1 MHSMN
6 MPAFNAPRHR
16 HPTLRQL
23 PRWVAVVA
31 IASAS
36 ACATLDKIG
45 KASEKLEEGR
55 LQESLSK
62 KSSEPT
68 GQTGP
73 VSALK
78 AVPSASTSGRN
89 LYPSSENHQTVVI
102 SNPFAFAVS
111 FVQTTVQ
118 GCGFLLSSVAG
129 RPLIPAQG
137 QLALTIV
144 FHPAQRRACSGLL
157 LLEIDSAG
165 GRFTRVPLKG
175 RGV

>member
-1 MHSMN
+1 MHSKN
-6 MPAFNAPRHR
+6 MLAFNAPRHR
-16 HPTLRQL
+16 HHTLRQL

-62 KSSEPT
+62 KSSEPN

-78 AVPSASTSGRN
+78 AIPSGVDFGQVPV
-89 LYPSSENHQTVVI
+89 SSESHQTVVI
-102 SNPFAFAVS
+102 SNPFSFAVS
-111 FVQTTVQ
+111 VVQTTVQ
-118 GCGFLLSSVAG
+118 GCGFLLSAVAG

>member
-1 MHSMN
+1 MN
-6 MPAFNAPRHR
+6 MPAF
-16 HPTLRQL
+16 
-23 PRWVAVVA
+23 
-31 IASAS
+31 ASAS

-68 GQTGP
+68 GQTA

-78 AVPSASTSGRN
+78 AVPSGVDFGEV
-89 LYPSSENHQTVVI
+89 PVSSESHQTVVI

-111 FVQTTVQ
+111 VVQTTVQ
-118 GCGFLLSSVAG
+118 GCGFLLSAVAG

>member
-1 MHSMN
+1 MHGMN
-6 MPAFNAPRHR
+6 MPAFSEERRREHAV
-16 HPTLRQL
+16 RQL
-23 PRWVAVVA
+23 SRSLVVVA
-31 IASAS
+31 IASVS
-36 ACATLDKIG
+36 ACTALDKIG

-55 LQESLSK
+55 VQESLATK
-62 KSSEPT
+62 TSEPT

-73 VSALK
+73 ASALK
-78 AVPSASTSGRN
+78 AVPLVVDFGRV
-89 LYPSSENHQTVVI
+89 PVSSESRQTVVI
-102 SNPFAFAVS
+102 SNPSAFAVS
-111 FVQTTVQ
+111 VVQTTVQ
-118 GCGFLLSSVAG
+118 GCGFLLSGVAD

-175 RGV
+175 LGI

>member
-6 MPAFNAPRHR
+6 MRDFDAPRCRAQGLR
-16 HPTLRQL
+16 HLR
-23 PRWVAVVA
+23 RWVAVVA
-31 IASAS
+31 IASVS
-36 ACATLDKIG
+36 ACAALDTAG
-45 KASEKLEEGR
+45 KTSEKVEEAR
-55 LQESLSK
+55 LKERLAK
-62 KSSEPT
+62 GSEPT
-68 GQTGP
+68 GPTGSA
-73 VSALK
+73 SALK
-78 AVPSASTSGRN
+78 AIPSEMDFGRVP
-89 LYPSSENHQTVVI
+89 LSSESQRTVVI

-111 FVQTTVQ
+111 VVQTTVQ